1 MKVLNMIGRA
11 GLLAVLVPLSAS
23 AQLGEPGWRVTMQ
36 TTNGWGDHTP
46 LWQNAN
52 RYGMG
57 STQKNNG
64 YLQAG
69 VYSPV
74 PADSVRR
81 WGFGYGLSLVGA
93 WRAVSPFYVQE
104 AYAEARWLK
113 GTLTVGSKEYPMELK
128 NNRLSSGSQTLGIN
142 ARPVPQV
149 RLALPRY
156 WTFAKGWLG
165 LKGHIAYGIATDGGW
180 QERFTTG
187 ASRYSKKVLYHS
199 KAGYLKV
206 GNTARFPLSVELGL
220 ESACL
225 FGGDFYRRRAD
236 GGLDHWSEPHDFGAF
251 VDAFL
256 PNDKNKGTDS
266 YMNVPGNQIG
276 SWVARV
282 SYEAP
287 SWQLGVYVDHFFE
300 DHSAMFFA
308 DYDGYGE
315 GDRWNVKENNRY
327 LTYGLKDL
335 LLGAEL
341 KLKRFR
347 YINNVV
353 LEYVCTKYQSGPIF
367 HDHTA
372 AIPDHLGGRD
382 DYYNH
387 TLYVGWQHWGQ
398 VMGNPLYRSPLYN
411 TNGEIYIEDNRFVA
425 WHAGVSGDPAPQV
438 GYRLLATLQ
447 KGYGTYARPY
457 PDPRRNFSLLAEA
470 TYTFA
475 ASSALGGW
483 AVTGSFGLDSGRLLG
498 GSGAFQLTLT
508 KTGGIHFNKKRK

>member
-11 GLLAVLVPLSAS
+11 GLLAVLVPLTAS

-165 LKGHIAYGIATDGGW
+165 LKGHIAYGIATGGSADLRTRQLTYSVYTDLLQLRGSGTEILMRFRHTADSLTVYEPYTGGW
-180 QERFTTG
+180 CQ
-187 ASRYSKKVLYHS
+187 
-199 KAGYLKV
+199 
-206 GNTARFPLSVELGL
+206 P
-220 ESACL
+220 
-225 FGGDFYRRRAD
+225 
-236 GGLDHWSEPHDFGAF
+236 
-251 VDAFL
+251 
-256 PNDKNKGTDS
+256 
-266 YMNVPGNQIG
+266 
-276 SWVARV
+276 
-282 SYEAP
+282 
-287 SWQLGVYVDHFFE
+287 
-300 DHSAMFFA
+300 
-308 DYDGYGE
+308 DY
-315 GDRWNVKENNRY
+315 
-327 LTYGLKDL
+327 
-335 LLGAEL
+335 
-341 KLKRFR
+341 
-347 YINNVV
+347 V
-353 LEYVCTKYQSGPIF
+353 LEDVS
-367 HDHTA
+367 
-372 AIPDHLGGRD
+372 L
-382 DYYNH
+382 
-387 TLYVGWQHWGQ
+387 LYPYGIRRLREGFRVERLDGSRL
-398 VMGNPLYRSPLYN
+398 VLRSPEL
-411 TNGEIYIEDNRFVA
+411 
-425 WHAGVSGDPAPQV
+425 
-438 GYRLLATLQ
+438 RLHL
-447 KGYGTYARPY
+447 
-457 PDPRRNFSLLAEA
+457 
-470 TYTFA
+470 
-475 ASSALGGW
+475 
-483 AVTGSFGLDSGRLLG
+483 
-498 GSGAFQLTLT
+498 
-508 KTGGIHFNKKRK
+508 RKY